1 MPLLNLQWYMNLGI
15 QRKRFGN
22 WQTLD
27 FFCHSEIQR
36 AMCKWRFSIPRGK
49 QLRGPWALWWICLFH
64 HMCRHL
70 KWICMEK
77 LCWWRFMTASSLA
90 HLAFLWL
97 PLASS
102 LPKARCTQRETTSA
116 PFLCDRKAPAKSQ
129 ALKASQQSDSSAIS
143 QATRAH
149 HSGVRWATS
158 FKANGTQP
166 LAKDA
171 NITRSPHP
179 QRFHK
184 VHSAACATW
193 MSWEGAACKRMTPSV
208 SWSFK
213 PQSTLRSSSSAAATQ
228 AASKRVSNCS
238 EDSLCASCSLCES
251 PKGRSQKEQKKSNT
265 TEHQIDS
272 ILIVLVISW
281 LCKWAVKLD
290 QLWCLAN
297 F

>member
-1 MPLLNLQWYMNLGI
+1 MAKTFPSQKHDTLIRNHLKQCPLAWLPSDALLMMPLLTLQWHMNLCI

-22 WQTLD
+22 WQALD
-27 FFCHSEIQR
+27 FSTTARSSVQR
-36 AMCKWRFSIPRGK
+36 VG
-49 QLRGPWALWWICLFH
+49 G
-64 HMCRHL
+64 
-70 KWICMEK
+70 
-77 LCWWRFMTASSLA
+77 AS
-90 HLAFLWL
+90 AFLEVQTTSWTMGPMGNLFVSSHVHAFERKMWEKPLGLKVHDRIPSCTTRTFLLL

-102 LPKARCTQRETTSA
+102 LPKARCTQRETISA
-116 PFLCDRKAPAKSQ
+116 PALCDRKAPAKSQ
-129 ALKASQQSDSSAIS
+129 ALKASQQSGSSAIS

-213 PQSTLRSSSSAAATQ
+213 PLSTLRSSSSAAATQ
-228 AASKRVSNCS
+228 AASKRVSNSS
-238 EDSLCASCSLCES
+238 EDSLCASCSL
-251 PKGRSQKEQKKSNT
+251 
-265 TEHQIDS
+265 
-272 ILIVLVISW
+272 L
-281 LCKWAVKLD
+281 
-290 QLWCLAN
+290 
-297 F
+297 